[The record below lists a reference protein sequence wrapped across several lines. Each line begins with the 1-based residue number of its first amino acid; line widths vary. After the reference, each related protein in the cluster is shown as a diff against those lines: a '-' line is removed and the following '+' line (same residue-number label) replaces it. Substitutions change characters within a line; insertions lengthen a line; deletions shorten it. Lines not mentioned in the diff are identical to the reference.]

1 MHLKHEICKMYF
13 IVNLVI
19 NFLSGIIGTYYVF
32 GEVGIQFV
40 NIGLFY
46 NDK

>member
-1 MHLKHEICKMYF
+1 MHF
-13 IVNLVI
+13 ILNPVI
-19 NFLSGIIGTYYVF
+19 VFLSGICNWDYYVF

-46 NDK
+46 TDK